1 MDMDEH
7 RAMDLVV
14 LANCIRRGRPLLED
28 AVRNKLN
35 AYAYENF
42 FTNYFFRND
51 ASIKLCVPNTDSL
64 RTFVRRM
71 DIEDMVWFGYNT
83 DPVEVVPLDEI
94 NSGCFHVRECLQ
106 HSMPSAA

>member
-14 LANCIRRGRPLLED
+14 LAHCIRRGRPLLEA

-64 RTFVRRM
+64 CTFVRRM

-94 NSGCFHVRECLQ
+94 NSGSFHVRECLQ